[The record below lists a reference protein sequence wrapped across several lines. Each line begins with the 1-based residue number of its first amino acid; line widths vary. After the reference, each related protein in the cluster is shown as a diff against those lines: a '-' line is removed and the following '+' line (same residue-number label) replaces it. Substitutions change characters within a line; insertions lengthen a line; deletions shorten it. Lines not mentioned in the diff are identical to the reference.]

1 MGKQVLNIGLT
12 PNDGTGDTL
21 RVGGDKLQDNFNEL
35 YLALGAGTADGG
47 TLKIAIPDTG
57 NTTGQVL
64 KYDGTNY
71 VPSSDVNTNT
81 TYAVSAETGV
91 GGTNIRLTGSDA
103 TTDDILLI
111 PSTGINIT
119 RTSNSEIT
127 FTNTVSN
134 TTYTV
139 SVESIVAGTRTLR
152 LTGSNATVDDITFTQ
167 GAGITLGSA
176 STSEMTIT
184 AAMHKVND
192 QTGEVWTY
200 PYYQF
205 GGAGPTDY
213 TVYGDGFPTAGVADP
228 DIYVYRGHTYRFKN
242 LIPGEIVEILDSS
255 NIAPAA
261 DYISS
266 TGTTRNEAD
275 QDEYIL
281 FKIPQNATPGNAFKY
296 RSKTNPLAMTGN
308 IVVV

>member
-21 RVGGDKLQDNFNEL
+21 RIGGDKLQDNFDEL
-35 YLALGAGTADGG
+35 YLALGAGSASGG
-47 TLKIAIPDTG
+47 TLKIAIPDIG
-57 NTTGQVL
+57 NSTGQVL
-64 KYDGTNY
+64 KYDGANY
-71 VPSSDVNTNT
+71 VPSSDINTNT
-81 TYAVSAETGV
+81 TYTVSSETGV
-91 GGTNIRLTGSDA
+91 GGVNIRLTGSDA
-103 TTDDILLI
+103 TTDDVLLVA
-111 PSTGINIT
+111 STGLNIT
-119 RTSNSEIT
+119 RTDSNTIT
-127 FTNTVSN
+127 LTNTVSN

-139 SVESIVAGTRTLR
+139 SVESIVSGTRTLR
-152 LTGSNATVDDITFTQ
+152 LTGSNATIDDITFTQ
-167 GAGITLGSA
+167 GSGITLSSA

-205 GGAGPTDY
+205 GGTGPSDY

-228 DIYVYRGHTYRFKN
+228 DIYVYRGLTYRFKN
-242 LIPGEIVEILDSS
+242 LIPSEIVEILDLV
-255 NIAPAA
+255 NAAPAA

-266 TGTTRNEAD
+266 TGTVRNEAD

-281 FKIPQNATPGNAFKY
+281 FKIPQNTTPGTAFKY
-296 RSKTNPLAMTGN
+296 RSKTNPGTMLGN

>member
-21 RVGGDKLQDNFNEL
+21 RVGGDKLQDNFDEL
-35 YLALGAGTADGG
+35 YLALGAGTATGG

-57 NTTGQVL
+57 NSTGQVL

-81 TYAVSAETGV
+81 TYEVSAETGV

-167 GAGITLGSA
+167 GTGITLSSA
-176 STSEMTIT
+176 STSEMSIT
-184 AAMHKVND
+184 ADMHKVND
-192 QTGEVWTY
+192 QVGEVWTF

-205 GGAGPTDY
+205 GGAGPSDY

-242 LIPGEIVEILDSS
+242 LIPSEVVEILDSS
-255 NIAPAA
+255 NVAPAA

-266 TGTTRNEAD
+266 TGPVRNEAD

-296 RSKTNPLAMTGN
+296 RSKTNPGTMLGN

>member
-21 RVGGDKLQDNFNEL
+21 RVGGDKLQDNFDEL
-35 YLALGAGTADGG
+35 YLALGAGSNAGG
-47 TLKIAIPDTG
+47 TLKVAIPATG
-57 NTTGQVL
+57 LNTGDVL
-64 KYDGTNY
+64 KYDGNNF
-71 VPSSDVNTNT
+71 VPGSDTNTNT
-81 TYAVSAETGV
+81 TYAVSAETGT
-91 GGTNIRLTGSDA
+91 GGVNIRLSGSDA
-103 TTDDILLI
+103 TTDDVLLV
-111 PSTGINIT
+111 PSTGLTIV
-119 RTSNSEIT
+119 RTDDSTIT

-134 TTYTV
+134 TTYNV

-167 GAGITLGSA
+167 GTGINLGSA

-184 AAMHKVND
+184 ADMHKVND
-192 QTGEVWTY
+192 QVGEVWTY

-242 LIPGEIVEILDSS
+242 LIPSEVVEILDSS
-255 NIAPAA
+255 NVAPAA

-266 TGTTRNEAD
+266 TGAVRNEAD

-296 RSKTNPLAMTGN
+296 RSKANPGSMLGN

>member
-1 MGKQVLNIGLT
+1 MAKQVLNIGLT

-21 RVGGDKLQDNFNEL
+21 RIGGDKIQDNFDDL
-35 YLALGAGTADGG
+35 YLALGAGTSPTGSV
-47 TLKIAIPDTG
+47 KIAIPDTG

-64 KYDGTNY
+64 KFDGTNY
-71 VPSSDVNTNT
+71 VPSTDINTNT
-81 TYAVSAETGV
+81 TYAVSAETGT
-91 GGTNIRLTGSDA
+91 GGVNIRLSGSDA
-103 TTDDILLI
+103 TTDDLLLFAGTGLTI
-111 PSTGINIT
+111 VRTDPSTIT
-119 RTSNSEIT
+119 L
-127 FTNTVSN
+127 TNTVSN
-134 TTYTV
+134 TTYNV
-139 SVESIVAGTRTLR
+139 SVESIVAGTKTLR
-152 LTGSNATVDDITFTQ
+152 LTGSNATIDDITVTQ
-167 GAGITLGSA
+167 GTGITLSSA

-184 AAMHKVND
+184 ADMHKVND
-192 QTGEVWTY
+192 QVGEVWTY

-242 LIPGEIVEILDSS
+242 LIPSEIVEILDSS
-255 NIAPAA
+255 NVAPAA

>member
-21 RVGGDKLQDNFNEL
+21 RVGGDKLQDNFDEL
-35 YLALGAGTADGG
+35 YLALGAGSTAGG
-47 TLKIAIPDTG
+47 TVKIAIPDTG

-64 KYDGTNY
+64 KFDGTNY
-71 VPSSDVNTNT
+71 VPSTDVNTNT
-81 TYAVSAETGV
+81 TYQVSAETGT
-91 GGTNIRLTGSDA
+91 GGVNIRLSGSDA
-103 TTDDILLI
+103 TTDDVLLV
-111 PSTGINIT
+111 PATGLTIV
-119 RTSNSEIT
+119 RTDNNTIT

-139 SVESIVAGTRTLR
+139 SVESIVAGTKTLR

-167 GAGITLGSA
+167 GSGITLSSA
-176 STSEMTIT
+176 TTSEMTIT

-192 QTGEVWTY
+192 QVGEVWTY

-205 GGAGPTDY
+205 GGAGPSDY

-228 DIYVYRGHTYRFKN
+228 DIHVYRGHTYRFKN
-242 LIPGEIVEILDSS
+242 LIPGEVVEILDSS
-255 NIAPAA
+255 NVAPAA

-266 TGTTRNEAD
+266 TGSTRNEAD

-296 RSKTNPLAMTGN
+296 RSKTNPGTMLGN

>member
-1 MGKQVLNIGLT
+1 MAKQVLNIGLT

-21 RVGGDKLQDNFNEL
+21 RIGGDKIQDNFDDL
-35 YLALGAGTADGG
+35 YLALGAGTSATGSV
-47 TLKIAIPDTG
+47 KIAIPDTG

-71 VPSSDVNTNT
+71 VPSSDINTNT
-81 TYAVSAETGV
+81 TYAVSAETDAGGV
-91 GGTNIRLTGSDA
+91 NIRLSGSDA
-103 TTDDILLI
+103 TTDDVLLV
-111 PSTGINIT
+111 PGTGLTIV
-119 RTSNSEIT
+119 RTTDSEIT

-134 TTYTV
+134 TTYNV
-139 SVESIVAGTRTLR
+139 SVESIVAGTKTLR
-152 LTGSNATVDDITFTQ
+152 LTGSNATIDDITVTQ
-167 GAGITLGSA
+167 GTGITLSSA

-242 LIPGEIVEILDSS
+242 LIPSEVVEILDSS
-255 NIAPAA
+255 NAQPAA

-266 TGTTRNEAD
+266 TGAVRNEAD

-296 RSKTNPLAMTGN
+296 RSKSNPGSMLGN

>member
-81 TYAVSAETGV
+81 TYEVSAETGV

-152 LTGSNATVDDITFTQ
+152 LTGSNATIDDITFTQ
-167 GAGITLGSA
+167 GTGITLGSA
-176 STSEMTIT
+176 STSEMSIT

-192 QTGEVWTY
+192 QVGEVWTY

-242 LIPGEIVEILDSS
+242 LIPSEIVEILDSS
-255 NIAPAA
+255 NVAPAA

-266 TGTTRNEAD
+266 TGPTRNEAD